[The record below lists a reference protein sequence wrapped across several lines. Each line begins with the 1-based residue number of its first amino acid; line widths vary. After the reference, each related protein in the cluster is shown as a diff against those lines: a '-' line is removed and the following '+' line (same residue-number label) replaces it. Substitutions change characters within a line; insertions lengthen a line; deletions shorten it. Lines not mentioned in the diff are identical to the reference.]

1 MYTREEELE
10 ITARIA
16 VTQEVYELLRKEKKK
31 QGLSL
36 AKIVCNL
43 ILEKYGKTKA

>member
-10 ITARIA
+10 IAARIG
-16 VTQEVYELLRKEKKK
+16 VTKEVYDILRKEKTK
-31 QGLSL
+31 QQISL

-43 ILEKYGKTKA
+43 ILEKYGKKD